1 MLILYH
7 GVSVQRFY
15 VYMNFREKFAVKI
28 SMKEKIQNKT
38 ERILYFGFEIGYNNE
53 C

>member
-7 GVSVQRFY
+7 GVSVQGFY

-28 SMKEKIQNKT
+28 SMTGKIRNKT
-38 ERILYFGFEIGYNNE
+38 ERILYFSFEIGYNNE